1 MVKPRGGRRVLAAV
15 CMLFMLLLTAC
26 GEQTTAPYEIPDNL
40 EQAAAGTVA
49 QNARYTLEWDD

>member
-26 GEQTTAPYEIPDNL
+26 GEQTTAPYAL
-40 EQAAAGTVA
+40 ENTMVFLLLRGGAYG
-49 QNARYTLEWDD
+49 LKMESC

>member
-49 QNARYTLEWDD
+49 QNARYTLE